1 MVLVWRYIYLL
12 NVFKYL
18 IGYNYDLNMFRDNLK
33 IKDFIF
39 KFNMDEKL
47 VFKILYI
54 KLVLKLIL

>member
-12 NVFKYL
+12 DVFKYL
-18 IGYNYDLNMFRDNLK
+18 IGYNYDLNKFRDNLK
-33 IKDFIF
+33 IKGFIF

-54 KLVLKLIL
+54 